1 MPVGRTALKRLSTC
15 VRAGKA
21 VKVLL
26 VALRRRRLH
35 SRQKWERMDSALAYS
50 AQEVGERSRGQS
62 LPQDVKSP
70 QEALAG
76 VEDGPQNLSSIYL
89 ATESAPASPFGSMTQ
104 VGILPIIYS
113 NWQWK
118 RLSAH
123 CPVHALHIGSSS
135 SYTLR
140 LTGSTEIATTAS
152 RCQDVSRSGFLLFG
166 IVKSSGREPCA

>member
-1 MPVGRTALKRLSTC
+1 MPVGRARFKHLSTC
-15 VRAGKA
+15 VRVGKA
-21 VKVLL
+21 VKALL
-26 VALRRRRLH
+26 MALRRRRLH

-50 AQEVGERSRGQS
+50 AQEVRERSRSQS

-76 VEDGPQNLSSIYL
+76 AEDGPQNLSSIYL

-104 VGILPIIYS
+104 VGFLPIIYS

-118 RLSAH
+118 RLSAD

-135 SYTLR
+135 YNLR
-140 LTGSTEIATTAS
+140 LTGSTEIVTTAS
-152 RCQDVSRSGFLLFG
+152 RCQDVSRLGPSLFG
-166 IVKSSGREPCA
+166 IVKSSCREPYA